1 LAAFGAT
8 ELVSSYVDKIKQLM
22 PHVKIPFW
30 DVFYLRERAAIHRV
44 NTIRN
49 EKPEDITG
57 IRDILVLASPTPDE
71 ANLVDALG
79 KRNAVTRQGDRFE
92 TDSCGVWRLN
102 GMTRKMV
109 LAE

>member
-1 LAAFGAT
+1 M
-8 ELVSSYVDKIKQLM
+8 I
-22 PHVKIPFW
+22 
-30 DVFYLRERAAIHRV
+30 
-44 NTIRN
+44 TIRN

-57 IRDILVLASPTPDE
+57 IRYVLVRALPTPDE

-79 KRNAVTRQGDRFE
+79 RRNAVTRQGDRFE

-102 GMTRKMV
+102 GMTKKIV